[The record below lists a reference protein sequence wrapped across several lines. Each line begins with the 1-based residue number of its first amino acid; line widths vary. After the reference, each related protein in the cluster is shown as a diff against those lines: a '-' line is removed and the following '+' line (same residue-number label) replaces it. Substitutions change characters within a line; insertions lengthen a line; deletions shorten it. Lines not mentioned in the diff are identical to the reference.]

1 MQDWTTLLGILAA
14 AALSAAIAG
23 VALHPFTLRPLADLA
38 AGAAIVAIVYPA
50 ALFLT
55 GQRRCLGSFLASLRR
70 TGPEPAAAK

>member
-1 MQDWTTLLGILAA
+1 MVDTGGAWSEDEALYMTGLTLEELRESVDARKILAVPDDE
-14 AALSAAIAG
+14 G
-23 VALHPFTLRPLADLA
+23 T
-38 AGAAIVAIVYPA
+38 IVYPA